1 MTYTRCSLSGRISTG
16 LFLAVLLLLT
26 TSIPC
31 MGGGKG
37 MPPLAQ
43 LPVGERWFAIS
54 MGGERVGFAQLLIEE
69 RPDGYRIASTGSARM
84 VVLGFSR
91 EASAKEEYLVNRD
104 MTLRSFSV
112 EQVIDKSPMK
122 LRGKMEAKGVRV
134 TVETADGIKEKVL
147 KAKAGV
153 YPPPVLNLYPLVKG
167 FVAGRTY
174 RLQMLDVESVK
185 VKDVSV
191 EAVALEKGANGSELL
206 HLRNDLYS
214 LVDNNVWVERNG
226 NTVRESVRDGLILTV
241 AEERQDARQALVD
254 ATLSRRDF
262 ALDYSLIRLTKPIER
277 PEALKLLSVTISGV
291 PKGVA
296 LPDGAGQQVRRDGN
310 DTLVVTVTPRALQS
324 EQASTP
330 PVRLGDYLQETL
342 RIIPDHP
349 EIKGA
354 AAGIVATA
362 GSPGEKIARLT
373 RWVSESIRESV
384 TDSHSPLETLK
395 THTGNCQAHARLYV
409 SLARAAGVP
418 TRFVSGLVYLPGK
431 GFLYHSWA
439 ESYAGEWVAV
449 DPTFGQVPADATHIK
464 LAEGDGVEEMAP
476 IAGLVGRLGV
486 TVVEA
491 AY

>member
-1 MTYTRCSLSGRISTG
+1 MTTIRIFLPGRISSG
-16 LFLAVLLLLT
+16 LFLFVLLLFASVTCLAA
-26 TSIPC
+26 
-31 MGGGKG
+31 GKG
-37 MPPLAQ
+37 VAPLAE
-43 LPVGERWFAIS
+43 LPLGERWFAIS
-54 MGGERVGFAQLLIEE
+54 MGGERVGFAQLQIEE
-69 RPDGYRIASTGSARM
+69 RPDGYRIASNGSARM
-84 VVLGFSR
+84 VVLGFTR

-122 LRGKMEAKGVRV
+122 LRGKVDAKGVRV
-134 TVETADGIKEKVL
+134 TVETADGIKEKLL

-153 YPPPVLNLYPLVKG
+153 YPPPLLNLYPLVKG
-167 FVAGRTY
+167 FVPGRKY

-191 EAVALEKGANGSELL
+191 EAVAVEKGADGKELL

-214 LVDNNVWVERNG
+214 LVDNDVWVERTG

-241 AEERQDARQALVD
+241 AEERDLARQSLLD
-254 ATLSRRDF
+254 AAVSRRDF
-262 ALDYSLIRLTKPIER
+262 ALDYSLIKLAKPIER
-277 PEALKLLSVTISGV
+277 PEGLKRLSVGISGV
-291 PKGVA
+291 PEGVT

-310 DTLVVTVTPRALQS
+310 GSLIVTMTPRQLPVEQGGAPS
-324 EQASTP
+324 EGMAT
-330 PVRLGDYLQETL
+330 YLQGTL

-349 EIKGA
+349 EIRGLA
-354 AAGIVATA
+354 AEIVSTA
-362 GSPGEKIARLT
+362 VTPGEKIAKLT
-373 RWVSESIRESV
+373 RWVSESVRESV

-395 THTGNCQAHARLYV
+395 SRTGNCQVHARLYV
-409 SLARAAGVP
+409 SLARAAGIP

-449 DPTFGQVPADATHIK
+449 DPTFGQVPADATHVK